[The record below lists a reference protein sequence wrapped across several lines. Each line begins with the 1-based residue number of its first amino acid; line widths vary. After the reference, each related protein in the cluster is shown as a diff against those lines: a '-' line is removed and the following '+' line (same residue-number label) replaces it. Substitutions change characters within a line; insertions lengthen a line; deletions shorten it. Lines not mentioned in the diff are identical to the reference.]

1 MSWTINLMFLLFITT
16 VTGTVLLGVWYG
28 IGRILERLGYIH
40 LLHRIL
46 FFLLFSFL
54 FPALYV
60 LLARYYGADSAF
72 FGSLFLKTP
81 FLERAGTGFFVFWL
95 TGVCVMG
102 GLYLYRLMKLH
113 RRGRSFFPC
122 ESRRQE
128 LFDSVCD
135 ELDIER
141 GCVALRQSYEVQVP
155 EFSGAFHPCT
165 VLPVEEYSDEELRV
179 IFIHELTHYRQRDIW
194 IKHLISLALIL
205 HFFNPAVWWLHRL
218 FGRWSEY
225 ACDKSASRRAGG
237 MKPYF
242 SVLSGIAGEQGGL
255 EFYLAAR
262 LAENKN
268 ELLDRV
274 EYMRRMNARKK
285 GSHRTAAAVCM
296 VMLALGSVAVYEA
309 SAGVI
314 REYDRIYR
322 KTVTEVMEPRDRAA
336 YSRLKEN
343 TDELWRMT
351 TPTVDID
358 TERGER
364 AAIFRVTLEDNTAA
378 QSEEFFVKDGY
389 VTILADWD
397 PDDRWMRIGL
407 IEPDGTRRFASGEGR
422 FAHEFALTRE
432 GRYRIFLENL
442 SGREIRAEGVF
453 LLSD

>member
-1 MSWTINLMFLLFITT
+1 ML
-16 VTGTVLLGVWYG
+16 
-28 IGRILERLGYIH
+28 
-40 LLHRIL
+40 
-46 FFLLFSFL
+46 
-54 FPALYV
+54 P
-60 LLARYYGADSAF
+60 
-72 FGSLFLKTP
+72 
-81 FLERAGTGFFVFWL
+81 
-95 TGVCVMG
+95 
-102 GLYLYRLMKLH
+102 
-113 RRGRSFFPC
+113 
-122 ESRRQE
+122 
-128 LFDSVCD
+128 
-135 ELDIER
+135 
-141 GCVALRQSYEVQVP
+141 
-155 EFSGAFHPCT
+155 
-165 VLPVEEYSDEELRV
+165 LPVIPSVSSAD
-179 IFIHELTHYRQRDIW
+179 TPAANT
-194 IKHLISLALIL
+194 IS
-205 HFFNPAVWWLHRL
+205 PA
-218 FGRWSEY
+218 S
-225 ACDKSASRRAGG
+225 
-237 MKPYF
+237 
-242 SVLSGIAGEQGGL
+242 
-255 EFYLAAR
+255 
-262 LAENKN
+262 
-268 ELLDRV
+268 
-274 EYMRRMNARKK
+274 
-285 GSHRTAAAVCM
+285 RTAAAVCM

-309 SAGVI
+309 SAGAI

-378 QSEEFFVKDGY
+378 QSEEFFVKGGY